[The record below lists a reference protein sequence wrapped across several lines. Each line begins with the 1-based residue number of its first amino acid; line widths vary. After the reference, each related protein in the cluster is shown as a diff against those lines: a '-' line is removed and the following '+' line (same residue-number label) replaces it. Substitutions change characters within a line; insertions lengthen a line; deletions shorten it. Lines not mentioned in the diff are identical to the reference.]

1 MERNMISVVQDYK
14 VTHPLAVSASKNGR
28 YWTDFLELNE
38 DYKNKLNEKDYQ
50 NLLDKSQ
57 LDQKI
62 DMAQY
67 LQFASEITVV
77 DYVLRH
83 YCKFVNEPQ
92 YNSKK
97 NPECSFE
104 YEGRTINIEVK
115 CPNLA
120 KRIEQEKSEKIS
132 LFAAER
138 FPDKI
143 TYEKSVDFIESNI
156 KDGYSVQK
164 IDRLD
169 NKLKDYL
176 LSAHEKFPKSGISY
190 FNVLV
195 IAVDII
201 KDMDEWYSYLFGDNG
216 VFSDKTYIEEDYS
229 NVDAVMITNVQHGHM
244 GDEVDTTVNCWHLEN
259 YVSLLFLDPRKE
271 TVNNLGQYYF
281 NSGIDLFGGLTRDFL
296 RFQDELD
303 ETNKQREKI
312 IEKQQLSENEKREL
326 LRALYINDKIV
337 NLQIVSEWVKTL
349 KHQDSPNTDYCKK
362 RNNVDNK
369 N

>member
-1 MERNMISVVQDYK
+1 MIRNIISVVQESK
-14 VTHPLAVSASKNGR
+14 VTHPIAVSASKEGR
-28 YWTDFLELNE
+28 YWSDFLKLIEDYENELNE
-38 DYKNKLNEKDYQ
+38 KEYQ
-50 NLLDKSQ
+50 SFLDKSQ

-62 DMAQY
+62 DMTQY

-115 CPNLA
+115 CPNLT
-120 KRIEQEKSEKIS
+120 KRIEQEKSGKIS

-138 FPDKI
+138 FPDKM
-143 TYEKSVDFIESNI
+143 TYDKSVNFIESNI
-156 KDGYSVQK
+156 NDGHSVQK

-176 LSAHEKFPKSGISY
+176 LSAHEKFPKSSISN

-201 KDMDEWYSYLFGDNG
+201 QDMDEWYSYLFGDNG
-216 VFSDKTYIEEDYS
+216 VFSNKTYVEEDYS

-244 GDEVDTTVNCWHLEN
+244 GDEIDTTINCWQLEN

-271 TVNNLGQYYF
+271 NINNLGEYYF
-281 NSGIDLFGGLTRDFL
+281 NSGIDLFGGLTRNFL
-296 RFQDELD
+296 RFQYELD
-303 ETNKQREKI
+303 ETNNQREKK
-312 IEKQQLSENEKREL
+312 IENQQLNENKRIEL
-326 LRALYINDKIV
+326 SRALYAHDKIV
-337 NLQIVSEWVKTL
+337 DLQIISEWVMTL
-349 KHQDSPNTDYCKK
+349 KHQDSQNTDCRKK
-362 RNNVDNK
+362 GESVDNES
-369 N
+369 